1 MSLDLGPLPYDAQY
15 FAVINP
21 ANSAQ
26 VRQVTGTPAWVD
38 TYLDIADVVTAVTAG
53 IDGIPYA
60 LLADGILDD
69 TDASYVIYWYSSYPS
84 LVSDYAG
91 IVVSDPQLATDTQA
105 DTITTQTTAAA
116 INAALLDEADAIETG
131 LTVRKAW
138 RLICAV
144 LGGKLSGAS
153 TTTEVFRNA
162 VQDSKTR
169 ITATVDASG
178 NRSAITTDL
187 T

>member
-15 FAVINP
+15 FAVVNP

-53 IDGIPYA
+53 IDSIPYA

-105 DTITTQTTAAA
+105 DTITTQTTAASIRSA
-116 INAALLDEADAIETG
+116 VGLASANLDTQLDAKASQASVDALQTSVDA
-131 LTVRKAW
+131 LP
-138 RLICAV
+138 
-144 LGGKLSGAS
+144 AS
-153 TTTEVFRNA
+153 AGDATE
-162 VQDSKTR
+162 
-169 ITATVDASG
+169 ATVAKVLEIIQAK
-178 NRSAITTDL
+178 N
-187 T
+187 

>member
-105 DTITTQTTAAA
+105 DTITTQTTAASIRSA
-116 INAALLDEADAIETG
+116 VGMASANLDTQLDAKASQASVDALQTSVDALPTSAGDAAE
-131 LTVRKAW
+131 
-138 RLICAV
+138 
-144 LGGKLSGAS
+144 
-153 TTTEVFRNA
+153 
-162 VQDSKTR
+162 
-169 ITATVDASG
+169 ATVAKVLEIIQAK
-178 NRSAITTDL
+178 N
-187 T
+187 